1 MRVIGD
7 KVLVEVLPR
16 EDVVN
21 PHGIHLPESK
31 STPVLYGMVL
41 AHGAEVG
48 GVFAGDRLYFHARH
62 GLEVERDGGTYRVLP
77 ASEIG
82 LILDDD
88 E

>member
-48 GVFAGDRLYFHARH
+48 GVFA
-62 GLEVERDGGTYRVLP
+62 VEESGSDQIEGRVP
-77 ASEIG
+77 VSVF
-82 LILDDD
+82 DDVPFGQVVGKPWLSTF
-88 E
+88 